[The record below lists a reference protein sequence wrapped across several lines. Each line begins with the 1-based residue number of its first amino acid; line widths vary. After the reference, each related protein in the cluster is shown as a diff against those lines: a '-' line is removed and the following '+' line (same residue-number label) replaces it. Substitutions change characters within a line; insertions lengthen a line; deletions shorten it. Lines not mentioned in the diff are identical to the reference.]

1 MFAPF
6 KLAIKIGALPM
17 LKKITFFIIAVL
29 TLALVSGAS
38 LVGQVQAQ
46 AKVNVGS
53 LRIVNALPGI
63 GPVDIY
69 LDKQIIAYG
78 LRPED
83 ATTYFII
90 AAGRHALEVRTPSAT
105 SLSAPIADILI
116 DLPPNGSQ
124 TAVIYQTQFS
134 DGSAAGV
141 TINQSAAVFIINDDR
156 SPIQLGKTRITAVHL
171 AVGTP
176 NRISIGYPSGEALLY
191 QIGLKQPFGTID
203 VDTKSYNL
211 AILNAD
217 APPSTTPPVLE
228 RLGEINFYSN
238 TLYTFIT
245 VPNVV
250 PSGGLGP
257 VGNIS
262 NQTKTFVLSAPLEP
276 PVNNGLR
283 LRIVH
288 AAHSTAVIDIYIDER
303 LVASRVN
310 YLDYTDYLGL
320 ADFSHTITIRRFGDD
335 PTDPNVKPLARGSL
349 TRTNQNSKQIDY
361 TLLIVNSNPQNTA
374 AVQALSP
381 TPNPAQG
388 NNATTSNIN
397 APLIFNTQN
406 GDVMMSL
413 LPDDLS
419 ETQSGFARVRVID
432 AAEGV
437 QAITVF
443 APAYPVPPVEVVDGL
458 VPTLAPSP
466 TPVPFP
472 GISLASNAAFG
483 SEASSGEVPPGL
495 YTQLNF
501 VPSGGI
507 NTLTSLSNTQLVAG
521 VIYTFIVSG
530 SPSGNPPV
538 TALTLE
544 DYGSG
549 LALQRAY
556 SGVLLSNANIRERPD
571 AASGRLIQLP
581 KDTEIEVLG
590 RNANGQWVRIRF
602 INPNTGTRTEG
613 WVYTQ
618 SNIIR
623 ITRAG
628 TPILPST
635 LPLYTGPL

>member
-1 MFAPF
+1 
-6 KLAIKIGALPM
+6 M
-17 LKKITFFIIAVL
+17 LKKITFLAITVL
-29 TLALVSGAS
+29 TFMLVMGAS
-38 LVGQVQAQ
+38 FNGQVDAQ

-63 GPVDIY
+63 GPVDVY
-69 LDKQIIAYG
+69 LDEQIIAYN

-83 ATTYFII
+83 TTTYFII
-90 AAGRHALEVRTPSAT
+90 AAGRHALAARTSNANA
-105 SLSAPIADILI
+105 LSAPIADILI
-116 DLPPNGSQ
+116 DLAPNGSQ
-124 TAVIYQTQFS
+124 TAVIYQTQFA

-141 TINQSAAVFIINDDR
+141 TINQSGAVFIINDDR

-203 VDTKSYNL
+203 VDTKAYNL
-211 AILNAD
+211 AVLNAD
-217 APPSTTPPVLE
+217 ASASTTPPVLE

-245 VPNVV
+245 VPNAI
-250 PSGGLGP
+250 PSGLP
-257 VGNIS
+257 TAVGNIS
-262 NQTKTFVLSAPLEP
+262 AQTKTFVLSAPLEP
-276 PVNNGLR
+276 PANNGLR

-288 AAHSTAVIDIYIDER
+288 AAHSTAVVDVYIDER

-310 YLDYTDYLGL
+310 YGDYTEYLGL

-349 TRTNQNSKQIDY
+349 TRTAQNSKQINY
-361 TLLIVNSNPQNTA
+361 TLLLVNSNPQNTS
-374 AVQALSP
+374 AVAALSP
-381 TPNPAQG
+381 TPDPAQG
-388 NNATTSNIN
+388 GNNAPANVN
-397 APLIFNTQN
+397 APLVFNTVN
-406 GDVMMSL
+406 GDVMMAL

-419 ETQSGFARVRVID
+419 ETQHGFARVRVID

-437 QAITVF
+437 QAMSVF
-443 APAYPVPPVEVVDGL
+443 APAYPVAPVKLVDGL

-483 SEASSGEVPPGL
+483 AEASTGEVPPGL

-501 VPSGGI
+501 IPSGG
-507 NTLTSLSNTQLVAG
+507 NNALTNITNIQLVAG
-521 VIYTFIVSG
+521 VIYTFVVTG
-530 SPSGNPPV
+530 SPGGNPPV
-538 TALTLE
+538 TAVVLE

-549 LALQRAY
+549 LALQRAFN
-556 SGVLLSNANIRERPD
+556 GVLLGNANIRESPD
-571 AASGRLIQLP
+571 ATSGRIIQLP

-590 RNANGQWVRIRF
+590 RNSNGQWVRIRF

-613 WVYTQ
+613 WILAQ
-618 SNIIR
+618 ASLIR

-635 LPLYTGPL
+635 LPLYTGAGS

>member
-1 MFAPF
+1 
-6 KLAIKIGALPM
+6 M
-17 LKKITFFIIAVL
+17 LKKITFLAITVLAFI
-29 TLALVSGAS
+29 LVIGAS
-38 LVGQVQAQ
+38 FNGQVDAQ

-63 GPVDIY
+63 GPVDVY
-69 LDKQIIAYG
+69 LDEQIIAYS

-83 ATTYFII
+83 TTTYFII
-90 AAGRHALEVRTPSAT
+90 AAGRHALAVRTSNSNT
-105 SLSAPIADILI
+105 LSAPIADILI
-116 DLPPNGSQ
+116 DLAPNGSQ
-124 TAVIYQTQFS
+124 TAVIYQTQFA

-141 TINQSAAVFIINDDR
+141 TINQSGAVFIINDDR

-191 QIGLKQPFGTID
+191 QIGLRQPFGTID
-203 VDTKSYNL
+203 VDTKAYNL

-217 APPSTTPPVLE
+217 APASTTPPVLE

-245 VPNVV
+245 VPNAI
-250 PSGGLGP
+250 PSGLP
-257 VGNIS
+257 TAVGNIS
-262 NQTKTFVLSAPLEP
+262 AQTKTFVISAPLEP
-276 PVNNGLR
+276 PANNGLR

-288 AAHSTAVIDIYIDER
+288 AAHSTAVVDVYIDER

-310 YLDYTDYLGL
+310 YGDYTEYLGL

-349 TRTNQNSKQIDY
+349 TRTAQNSKQINY
-361 TLLIVNSNPQNTA
+361 TLLLVNSNPQNTS
-374 AVQALSP
+374 AVAALSP
-381 TPNPAQG
+381 TPDPAQG
-388 NNATTSNIN
+388 GNNVPANVN
-397 APLIFNTQN
+397 APLVFNTVN
-406 GDVMMSL
+406 GDVMMAL

-419 ETQSGFARVRVID
+419 ETQRGFARVRVID

-437 QAITVF
+437 QAMSIF
-443 APAYPVPPVEVVDGL
+443 APAYPVAPVKIVDGL

-483 SEASSGEVPPGL
+483 AEASTGEVPPGL
-495 YTQLNF
+495 YTQLSF
-501 VPSGGI
+501 IPSGG
-507 NTLTSLSNTQLVAG
+507 NNALTKITNIQLVAG
-521 VIYTFIVSG
+521 VIYTFVVTG
-530 SPSGNPPV
+530 SPGGNPPV
-538 TALTLE
+538 TAVVLE

-549 LALQRAY
+549 LALQRAFN
-556 SGVLLSNANIRERPD
+556 GVLLGNANIRESPD
-571 AASGRLIQLP
+571 ATSGRIIQLP

-590 RNANGQWVRIRF
+590 RNSNGQWVRIRF

-613 WVYTQ
+613 WILAQ
-618 SNIIR
+618 ASLIR

-635 LPLYTGPL
+635 LPLYTGIGS

>member
-1 MFAPF
+1 
-6 KLAIKIGALPM
+6 M
-17 LKKITFFIIAVL
+17 LKKITFLVIAA
-29 TLALVSGAS
+29 LALVLVSGTS
-38 LVGQVQAQ
+38 FRGRVEAQ
-46 AKVNVGS
+46 SKVNVGS

-63 GPVDIY
+63 GPIDVY
-69 LDKQIIAYG
+69 LDEQIIAYN
-78 LRPED
+78 LRPEE

-90 AAGRHALEVRTPSAT
+90 AAGRHALAVRTSNANV
-105 SLSAPIADILI
+105 LSAPIADILI
-116 DLPPNGSQ
+116 DLAPNGSQ
-124 TAVIYQTQFS
+124 SAVIYQTQFA
-134 DGSAAGV
+134 DGSTIGV
-141 TINQSAAVFIINDDR
+141 TINQSGAVFIINDDR

-203 VDTKSYNL
+203 LETKPYNL

-217 APPSTTPPVLE
+217 APPSATPPVLE

-250 PSGGLGP
+250 PSGRP
-257 VGNIS
+257 TTVGNTS
-262 NQTKTFVLSAPLEP
+262 AQTKTFVLSAPLEP

-288 AAHSTAVIDIYIDER
+288 AAHSTAVVDVYIDER

-310 YLDYTDYLGL
+310 YGDYTEYLGL

-349 TRTNQNSKQIDY
+349 TRTSQNSKQIDY
-361 TLLIVNSNPQNTA
+361 TLLLVNSNPQNTS

-381 TPNPAQG
+381 TPDPAQG
-388 NNATTSNIN
+388 NNNTAASIN
-397 APLIFNTQN
+397 APLIFQTQN

-419 ETQSGFARVRVID
+419 ETQHDFARVRVID

-437 QAITVF
+437 QAMSVF
-443 APAYPVPPVEVVDGL
+443 APAYPVPVVKVVDGL

-483 SEASSGEVPPGL
+483 AEASAGEVPPGL
-495 YTQLNF
+495 YSQLNF
-501 VPSGGI
+501 IPSGS
-507 NTLTSLSNTQLVAG
+507 NNALTNITNIQLVAG
-521 VIYTFIVSG
+521 VIYTFVVMG
-530 SPSGNPPV
+530 SPNGNPPV
-538 TALTLE
+538 TTLVLE

-549 LALQRAY
+549 LALQRAFN
-556 SGVLLSNANIRERPD
+556 GVLLGNANIRENPD
-571 AASGRLIQLP
+571 ATSGRIIQLP

-590 RNANGQWVRIRF
+590 RNNNGQWVRIRF

-613 WVYTQ
+613 WILAQ
-618 SNIIR
+618 ASLIR

-635 LPLYTGPL
+635 LPLYTGSGS